1 MRGVQV
7 STNLHESF
15 YDQKSRKDKKLSEN
29 TPRFQMYELK
39 RCYVSKSR
47 NQQAHLTNSSSIVF
61 ASAFRASAAVRCW
74 PNLVALLSSPRVKH
88 SMRLH
93 ICCTGSGLTLF
104 PILKQSCSCPQP
116 LASSDEPACGSIGH
130 RSQRAVLMRC
140 SPSCRWYSTHG
151 TDTVRSVVGRY
162 RQRLL

>member
-1 MRGVQV
+1 MSGVKQI
-7 STNLHESF
+7 
-15 YDQKSRKDKKLSEN
+15 YDQKGRKDKELSES
-29 TPRFQMYELK
+29 TPPIQMYELK

-47 NQQAHLTNSSSIVF
+47 NQQHISPTHHLPSFSPPL
-61 ASAFRASAAVRCW
+61 SAAASAAVRCW

-88 SMRLH
+88 SMRSH

-104 PILKQSCSCPQP
+104 PILKQSCKCPQP

-140 SPSCRWYSTHG
+140 SPSCCWYSALG
-151 TDTVRSVVGRY
+151 TDTVGSVVGRY